1 MSNARRSEARP
12 AAYLKRV
19 VHRQFKKKRATPLY
33 IWFIAVVLY
42 IDVDE
47 MRGCK
52 VHARCQCQYTWES
65 SVLTSRT
72 DQFQRWRF
80 QIREVLRLAL
90 KVVNRV
96 PQFFDL
102 LEDRA
107 EVFFLELIASVPTK
121 ALNHDKSFTNP
132 AFFRSLG
139 RLQVGSA
146 GRGSFNRG
154 CRLTCS
160 RARGE

>member
-1 MSNARRSEARP
+1 
-12 AAYLKRV
+12 
-19 VHRQFKKKRATPLY
+19 
-33 IWFIAVVLY
+33 
-42 IDVDE
+42 

-52 VHARCQCQYTWES
+52 SHARYQRRHMCTS
-65 SVLTSRT
+65 SIFASQT
-72 DQFQRWRF
+72 DQFQRRRF
-80 QIREVLRLAL
+80 QIREDLRLAL
-90 KVVNRV
+90 KVINRV
-96 PQFFDL
+96 LQFFDL

-107 EVFFLELIASVPTK
+107 DVFFLELIASVPTE